1 MVSSISPEIS
11 QKSKVFF
18 SHIPLAAI
26 SSFTN
31 IDEPVTL
38 LLYDLKVK
46 MLVSF

>member
-11 QKSKVFF
+11 QKSKVFLY
-18 SHIPLAAI
+18 IPLAAI